1 MVILL
6 WGAVSFR
13 YLLEESYSS
22 IESIIV
28 KILLDE
34 VLHIRKN
41 LKRMLVMLSTYDNT
55 KKFYCQADV
64 KATFNSQ
71 VHEWLESVNCSYTV
85 ITEDIKKVLY
95 M

>member
-1 MVILL
+1 MEEQIIVQMYGHI
-6 WGAVSFR
+6 VRRRRKYMSFR

-28 KILLDE
+28 KILLDK
-34 VLHIRKN
+34 VLHIRKK

-71 VHEWLESVNCSYTV
+71 VHE
-85 ITEDIKKVLY
+85 
-95 M
+95 

>member
-1 MVILL
+1 MEEQIIVQMYGHI
-6 WGAVSFR
+6 VVRRRKYMSFR

-28 KILLDE
+28 KILLDK
-34 VLHIRKN
+34 VLHIRKK

-71 VHEWLESVNCSYTV
+71 VHE
-85 ITEDIKKVLY
+85 
-95 M
+95 